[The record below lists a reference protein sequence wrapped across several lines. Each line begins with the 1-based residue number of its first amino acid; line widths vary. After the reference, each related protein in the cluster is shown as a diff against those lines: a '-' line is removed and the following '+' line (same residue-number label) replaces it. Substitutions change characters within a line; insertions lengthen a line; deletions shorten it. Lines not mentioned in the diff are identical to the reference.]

1 MYTKP
6 KYREVSGDAMSQ
18 KTELIKNLSIVN
30 DELVID
36 WQDGKQ
42 SRLYSHWLRDH
53 CQMPA
58 SRNADNGQR
67 LLSVINIPK
76 DTFIE
81 QAQLDEA
88 GNVCVRFQPENHL
101 SVFTRHWLREN
112 CYNLNKQFDDRS
124 ATHKQLW
131 QADSWME
138 GLPCI
143 NYEHMRQNNQSKL
156 NALRFVRDLG
166 FCVLENVPRVEGQ
179 VLNVIAEIGY
189 TRETNYG
196 SIFEVRT
203 EVNPNNLAYTNMG
216 LGSHTD
222 NPYRDPVPT
231 VQLLHCLESST
242 EGGDSVLIDGFKAAS
257 VLREESQEDFDTLTS
272 TWINYRFSD
281 GDADLRSRVAMIE
294 LNDKGEVVK
303 VRYNNR
309 SIDTIKLPADK
320 IRAFYKAYRHWGEI
334 IERADLKVTFKLS
347 PGNLMLFD
355 NTRVMHART
364 AFSKRGKR
372 HLQGAYTDLDGLY
385 SLLNVLEGGGG
396 KVKEVTADNI
406 VDHIEDVFNRR
417 GAESYLGE
425 QVTMAQHMLQV
436 AQCAEQAGADDAQI
450 VAALLHDIG
459 HYQNEIPESAL
470 AKGKDN
476 YHAEAGANFLEDY
489 FPRSVVEPVRQHV
502 AAKRYLCAVRDDYF
516 KLLSPASVHTLN
528 LQGGP
533 MSVEEVAEFEK
544 NDYLDQCVALRYWDE
559 EGKDP
564 NREHPPFYYYRH
576 LIESLVQH

>member
-1 MYTKP
+1 
-6 KYREVSGDAMSQ
+6 MSQ
-18 KTELIKNLSIVN
+18 KSGLIKHLSIVG

-36 WQDGKQ
+36 WQDRKQ
-42 SRLYSHWLRDH
+42 SLLYSHWLRDH
-53 CQMPA
+53 CQMPT

-67 LLSVINIPK
+67 LLSVISFPE

-81 QAQLDEA
+81 QVELDEV

-101 SVFTRHWLREN
+101 SIFTQLWLREN

-124 ATHKQLW
+124 AAHKQLW
-131 QADSWME
+131 QADSFLE
-138 GLPCI
+138 GLPRI
-143 NYEHMRQNNQSKL
+143 NYEHMCQNNQGKL
-156 NALRFVRDLG
+156 NALRFVKNQG
-166 FCVLENVPRVEGQ
+166 FCILESVPRVEGQ
-179 VLNVIAEIGY
+179 VLKVIAEIGY

-203 EVNPNNLAYTNMG
+203 EVNPNNLAYTNME

-231 VQLLHCLESST
+231 VQLLHCLASST
-242 EGGDSVLIDGFKAAS
+242 EGGDSVLVDGFKAAN
-257 VLREESQEDFDTLTS
+257 VLREESVEDFDTLAS

-281 GDADLRSRVAMIE
+281 GDADLCSRVAMIE

-334 IERADLKVTFKLS
+334 IERADLKVSFKLS
-347 PGNLMLFD
+347 PGDLMLFD

-385 SLLNVLEGGGG
+385 SLLNVLERGGSR
-396 KVKEVTADNI
+396 VAEVTAENI

-436 AQCAEQAGADDAQI
+436 AQCAEKAGADDAQI

-459 HYQNEIPESAL
+459 HYKNEIPESAL

-476 YHAEAGANFLEDY
+476 YHEEAGANFLEDY
-489 FPRSVVEPVRQHV
+489 FPRAVVEPIRQHV
-502 AAKRYLCAVRDDYF
+502 AAKRYLCAVRNDYF
-516 KLLSPASVHTLN
+516 KRLSPASVHTLN

-533 MSVEEVAEFEK
+533 MSAEEVTEFEK

-564 NREHPPFYYYRH
+564 NREHPPFYYYRS
-576 LIESLVQH
+576 LIESLVES

>member
-1 MYTKP
+1 
-6 KYREVSGDAMSQ
+6 MSQ
-18 KTELIKNLSIVN
+18 QIDLIKSLSIVD
-30 DELVID
+30 DELVIHWKD
-36 WQDGKQ
+36 DKQ

-53 CQMPA
+53 CQMPT
-58 SRNADNGQR
+58 SRNSDNGQR
-67 LLSVINIPK
+67 LLSVIDIPEN
-76 DTFIE
+76 TVIE
-81 QAQLDEA
+81 QVELDEA
-88 GNVCVRFQPENHL
+88 GNVCVRFQPESHL
-101 SVFTRHWLREN
+101 SIFSQHWLREN
-112 CYNLNKQFDDRS
+112 CYHLNQQFDDRS
-124 ATHKQLW
+124 ASCKQLW
-131 QADSWME
+131 QANDFTND
-138 GLPCI
+138 LPRI
-143 NYEHMRQNNQSKL
+143 NYDYMCQNNQGKL

-166 FCVLENVPRVEGQ
+166 FCVLENVPRIEGQ
-179 VLNVIAEIGY
+179 VLDVISKIGY

-231 VQLLHCLESST
+231 VQLLHCLENST
-242 EGGDSVLIDGFKAAS
+242 EGGDSVLVDGFKAAS
-257 VLREESQEDFDTLTS
+257 VLREESKENFDALTS
-272 TWINYRFSD
+272 TWVNYRFSD
-281 GDADLRSRVAMIE
+281 NNADLRSRVPMIE
-294 LNDKGEVVK
+294 LNDRGEVVK

-309 SIDTIKLPADK
+309 SIDAIKLPADK

-334 IERADLKVTFKLS
+334 IERADLKTTFKLS
-347 PGNLMLFD
+347 PGDLMLFD

-385 SLLNVLEGGGG
+385 SLLNVLERDDSRAS
-396 KVKEVTADNI
+396 EITADNI

-436 AQCAEQAGADDAQI
+436 AQCAEQAGADDTQI

-459 HYQNEIPESAL
+459 HYKNEIPESAL
-470 AKGKDN
+470 AKDKDN
-476 YHAEAGANFLEDY
+476 YHEEAGANFLEDY
-489 FPRSVVEPVRQHV
+489 FPRAVVEPVRQHV
-502 AAKRYLCAVRDDYF
+502 AAKRYLCTVKADYF
-516 KLLSPASVHTLN
+516 QRLSPASVHTLN

-533 MSVEEVAEFEK
+533 MSAEEVAEFEK

-564 NREHPPFYYYRH
+564 NREHPPFYYYRP
-576 LIESLVQH
+576 LIESLVKH

>member
-1 MYTKP
+1 MAKNC
-6 KYREVSGDAMSQ
+6 EVNGGSMSQ
-18 KTELIKNLSIVN
+18 KTNLVNSLSIVD

-42 SRLYSHWLRDH
+42 SRLYAHWLRDH
-53 CQMPA
+53 CQMPT

-67 LLSVINIPK
+67 LLSVINIPE
-76 DTFIE
+76 DTYIE
-81 QAQLDEA
+81 QAQLDET
-88 GNVCVRFQPENHL
+88 GNVCVRFQPEDHL
-101 SVFTRHWLREN
+101 SVFSQQWLREN
-112 CYNLNKQFDDRS
+112 CYNLNQQFDDRS
-124 ATHKQLW
+124 AAHKRLW
-131 QADSWME
+131 QKDS
-138 GLPCI
+138 LTNDFPRI
-143 NYEHMRQNNQSKL
+143 NYDHVCQNNQGKL

-166 FCVLENVPRVEGQ
+166 FCILENVPRVEGQ
-179 VLNVIAEIGY
+179 VLKVIAEIGY

-203 EVNPNNLAYTNMG
+203 VVNPNNLAYSNMG

-242 EGGDSVLIDGFKAAS
+242 EGGDSVLVDGFKAAS
-257 VLREESQEDFDTLTS
+257 VLLEESPEDFETLTS

-281 GDADLRSRVAMIE
+281 SDADLRSRVAMIE
-294 LNDKGEVVK
+294 VNDKGEVVK

-334 IERADLKVTFKLS
+334 IEREDLKIKFKLL
-347 PGNLMLFD
+347 PGDLMLFD

-385 SLLNVLEGGGG
+385 SLLNVLERGGS
-396 KVKEVTADNI
+396 KVNEMTADNI

-436 AQCAEQAGADDAQI
+436 AQCAEKAGADDTQI

-459 HYQNEIPESAL
+459 HFKNEIPESAL

-476 YHAEAGANFLEDY
+476 YHEEAGANFLEDY

-502 AAKRYLCAVRDDYF
+502 ATKRYLCAVRDDYF
-516 KLLSPASVHTLN
+516 KRLTPASVHSLN

-533 MSVEEVAEFEK
+533 MSADEVAEFEK
-544 NDYLDQCVALRYWDE
+544 NDYLKECIALRCWDE

-564 NREHPPFYYYRH
+564 DREHPPFFYYRP

>member
-1 MYTKP
+1 
-6 KYREVSGDAMSQ
+6 MSQ
-18 KTELIKNLSIVN
+18 QIELIKDLSIIG

-42 SRLYSHWLRDH
+42 SRLYGHWLRDH
-53 CQMPA
+53 CQMPS
-58 SRNADNGQR
+58 SRNPDNGQR
-67 LLSVINIPK
+67 LLSVISIPK
-76 DTFIE
+76 DTVIE
-81 QAQLDEA
+81 YVELDET
-88 GNVCVRFQPENHL
+88 GSVCVHFQPEGYL
-101 SVFTRHWLREN
+101 SIFTQHWLREN

-124 ATHKQLW
+124 SAHKKLW
-131 QADSWME
+131 RGDGLMK
-138 GLPCI
+138 GLPRI
-143 NYEHMRQNNQSKL
+143 NYEHMCQNNRGKL
-156 NALRFVRDLG
+156 KVLRDVRDLG
-166 FCVLENVPRVEGQ
+166 FCILENVPRKKGQ
-179 VLNVIAEIGY
+179 VLDVISEMGY

-196 SIFEVRT
+196 SLFEVRT

-257 VLREESQEDFDTLTS
+257 VLREESQEDFDTLTN

-281 GDADLRSRVAMIE
+281 GDTDLRSRVAMIE

-309 SIDTIKLPADK
+309 SIDTIKLPAGR
-320 IRAFYKAYRHWGEI
+320 IRAFYKAYRHWGEV
-334 IERADLKVTFKLS
+334 IERDDLKVTFKLS
-347 PGNLMLFD
+347 PGDLMLFD
-355 NTRVMHART
+355 NTRIMHART
-364 AFSKRGKR
+364 AFSNRGSR

-385 SLLNVLEGGGG
+385 SLLNVLESSSGG
-396 KVKEVTADNI
+396 VEEVTTDNI

-436 AQCAEQAGADDAQI
+436 AQCAEKAGADDAQI

-459 HYQNEIPESAL
+459 HYKNEIPESSL
-470 AKGKDN
+470 IKGKDN
-476 YHAEAGANFLEDY
+476 YHEEAGANFLEDY
-489 FPRSVVEPVRQHV
+489 FPRAVVEPIRQHV
-502 AAKRYLCAVRDDYF
+502 AAKRYLCAVKDNYF
-516 KLLSPASVHTLN
+516 ERLSPASVHTLN

-533 MSVEEVAEFEK
+533 MSAEEVAEFEK

-559 EGKDP
+559 DGKDP
-564 NREHPPFYYYRH
+564 RREHPSFYYYRP
-576 LIESLVQH
+576 LIESLVER

>member
-1 MYTKP
+1 
-6 KYREVSGDAMSQ
+6 MSQ
-18 KTELIKNLSIVN
+18 KSELIKNLSIVD

-42 SRLYSHWLRDH
+42 SRLYSYWLRDH
-53 CQMPA
+53 CQMPT

-67 LLSVINIPK
+67 LLSVISIPE

-81 QAQLDEA
+81 QAQLDDT

-101 SVFTRHWLREN
+101 SIFTQPWLREN
-112 CYNLNKQFDDRS
+112 CYNLNQQFDDRS
-124 ATHKQLW
+124 AVHKQLW
-131 QADSWME
+131 QADSFME
-138 GLPCI
+138 GLPRI
-143 NYEHMRQNNQSKL
+143 NYEHMCQNNQGKL
-156 NALRFVRDLG
+156 NALRFVRGQG
-166 FCVLENVPRVEGQ
+166 FCILENVPRVEGQ
-179 VLNVIAEIGY
+179 VLKVIAEIGY

-242 EGGDSVLIDGFKAAS
+242 EGGNSVLVDGFKAAN
-257 VLREESQEDFDTLTS
+257 VLREESAEDFYTLTS

-309 SIDTIKLPADK
+309 SIDTIKLPTDK

-334 IERADLKVTFKLS
+334 IERTDLKINFKLS
-347 PGNLMLFD
+347 PGDLMLFD

-385 SLLNVLEGGGG
+385 SLLNVLERGGSR
-396 KVKEVTADNI
+396 VDEVTLRISLIISKMFLIA
-406 VDHIEDVFNRR
+406 
-417 GAESYLGE
+417 A
-425 QVTMAQHMLQV
+425 AQ
-436 AQCAEQAGADDAQI
+436 
-450 VAALLHDIG
+450 
-459 HYQNEIPESAL
+459 NP
-470 AKGKDN
+470 
-476 YHAEAGANFLEDY
+476 
-489 FPRSVVEPVRQHV
+489 
-502 AAKRYLCAVRDDYF
+502 
-516 KLLSPASVHTLN
+516 T
-528 LQGGP
+528 
-533 MSVEEVAEFEK
+533 
-544 NDYLDQCVALRYWDE
+544 
-559 EGKDP
+559 
-564 NREHPPFYYYRH
+564 
-576 LIESLVQH
+576 